1 MKLVEGQ
8 RYEWCIGKVK
18 DGKKLYQ
25 NGLFTGEYLPN
36 GQAIFSGKDGMDW
49 AMDPNKVHKYL
60 KGRK

>member
-1 MKLVEGQ
+1 MKLIEGQ

-36 GQAIFSGKDGMDW
+36 GQAIFAGKDGMDW
-49 AMDPNKVHKYL
+49 AMNPDKVHKYL